1 MLLPVLDGLHL
12 KARHASGRLTL
23 WSLAPSDWRPSDT
36 QFAISYSPCRVAAPM
51 TTITAD
57 QIIAWIEHYSIRI
70 AEQKEFLTKLDS
82 DIGDADHGVNMHRG
96 FQAVLAKKAELQGKD
111 IGALLKIVAMTLIST
126 VGGAAGALYGT
137 FFLQASSVT
146 TGKTE
151 LTPNEFLLVLEKG
164 LAGIVLR
171 GKAAIGDKT
180 MVDALHP
187 AVKACR
193 RAIGANEPLDQALAQ
208 AVDAAAAGVQST
220 IPLTARRGRASY
232 LGERSANHQ
241 DPGATSTFFLLQS
254 AAETLTSE
262 Q

>member
-1 MLLPVLDGLHL
+1 MP
-12 KARHASGRLTL
+12 
-23 WSLAPSDWRPSDT
+23 
-36 QFAISYSPCRVAAPM
+36 
-51 TTITAD
+51 ITAD
-57 QIIAWIEHYSIRI
+57 QIIAWIVRYSNRI
-70 AEQKEFLTKLDS
+70 AEEKELLTKLDS
-82 DIGDADHGVNMHRG
+82 DIGDADHGNNMHRG

-151 LTPNEFLLVLEKG
+151 LTSEDFLLVLEKG

-193 RAIGANEPLDQALAQ
+193 AAVHAHEPLDQVLAQ
-208 AVDAAAAGVQST
+208 AVAAAEAGLLST
-220 IPLTARRGRASY
+220 IPLIARRGRASY
-232 LGERSANHQ
+232 LGERSINHQ
-241 DPGATSTFFLLQS
+241 DPGATSTFFLFQS
-254 AAETLTSE
+254 AAETLGRAE
-262 Q
+262 